1 MAPSAAEKVKQ
12 LEQQLVRETSL
23 RRLSD
28 RIHASSLDEIILKV
42 RADIQQL
49 LGGERVTIYAVDAAA
64 HEIFS
69 KVKDGE
75 EIKEIRIP
83 ISPASIAGFVAQSR
97 QVVRIKDAYSA
108 AELAAIHKDL
118 RFDAS
123 WDKKTGFR
131 TKQVLCAPIVK
142 DEKLLG
148 VLQVVNRKTAAPFT
162 ADDEAMLLELA
173 RTLAIAFG
181 NQRKIHLRRSK
192 YDALLV
198 NEVISEEQLEQAQQE
213 ALAGEESVER
223 ILMRKFGVAE
233 AQLADSFLQHFRC
246 PFVVYDAALPAPK
259 DLLEKLDPDYL
270 KFHCIVPLG
279 REGENVTLLMENPK
293 DIQKISDLAARLGI
307 PERRIRQRVGIKEDI
322 LQFIDRFYDIGKKPE
337 PEAAAPA
344 PHEVAAASGNEIF
357 SMLEAESLDA
367 LKPQSK
373 EEDEVAEDNS
383 GIVKLVNKIII
394 DAFKAGASDIHI
406 EPYPEQDLEI
416 RFRIDGVC
424 REYLL
429 DGKRVPRRFAR
440 ALVSRIKIMAQLDIA
455 ERRLPQDGK
464 IKFKNYGPLDI
475 ELRVATL
482 PTAANQEDVVMRILA
497 ASKPIPLDQIG
508 MSEGNLAKFKAIVDA
523 PYGIILC
530 VGPTG
535 SGKTTTLHSALGY
548 INTPDYKI
556 WTAED
561 PVEITQYRLRQV
573 QMASKIGLTFERALR
588 AFLRADPDIIM
599 VGEMRDLE
607 TTQAGIEASLTG
619 HLVFSTLHTNNA
631 PETVTRLLDMGIDPF
646 SFGDSLL
653 GVLAQRLCRRLCK
666 ECKERAMPDADEWAA
681 LVEAYGG
688 AAAWAAHGLPARPV
702 EIFRAK
708 GCPACHNGGYRG
720 RLGVHELMVMNAELR
735 GMIYKKTVV
744 TQIRDAAVR
753 GGMVTLMQDGIQ
765 KVLQGHTDLNEVRS
779 VCAK

>member
-12 LEQQLVRETSL
+12 LEQQLVRETTL

-42 RADIQQL
+42 RTDIQQL
-49 LGGERVTIYAVDAAA
+49 LGGERVTIYAVDPAAN
-64 HEIFS
+64 EIFS
-69 KVKDGE
+69 KVKDGD

-83 ISPASIAGFVAQSR
+83 VSPASIAGYVAQSR
-97 QVVRIKDAYSA
+97 RVVRIKDAYAA
-108 AELAAIHKDL
+108 AELAAVHKDL

-131 TKQVLCAPIVK
+131 TKQVLCAPVAR
-142 DEKLLG
+142 DERLLG
-148 VLQVVNRKTAAPFT
+148 VLQVVNRKSAAPFS
-162 ADDEAMLLELA
+162 ADDEATLLELA
-173 RTLAIAFG
+173 QTLAIAFG

-192 YDALLV
+192 YDNLLV
-198 NEVISEEQLEQAQQE
+198 NEAITEEQLEKAQQE

-246 PFVVYDAALPAPK
+246 PFVVYDAAFPAPK

-293 DIQKISDLAARLGI
+293 DIQKISDIAARLGL

-322 LQFIDRFYDIGKKPE
+322 LQFIDRFYDTGKKPE
-337 PEAAAPA
+337 AAPA
-344 PHEVAAASGNEIF
+344 AAQEVAAATGNEIF
-357 SMLEAESLDA
+357 NMLEAESLDA
-367 LKPQSK
+367 LRPASK
-373 EEDEVAEDNS
+373 EDEDVDEDNS
-383 GIVKLVNKIII
+383 GIVKLVNKIVI
-394 DAFKAGASDIHI
+394 DAYKAGASDIHV

-416 RFRIDGVC
+416 RLRIDGVC

-464 IKFKNYGPLDI
+464 IKFKNFGPLDI

-482 PTAANQEDVVMRILA
+482 PTAAGQEDVVMRILA

-508 MSEGNLAKFKAIVDA
+508 MSPGNLATFKEILEA
-523 PYGIILC
+523 PYGIVLC

-535 SGKTTTLHSALGY
+535 SGKTTTLHSALGS

-561 PVEITQYRLRQV
+561 PVEITQYRLRQM

-666 ECKERAMPDADEWAA
+666 DCKERAMPDADEWAA

-688 AAAWAAHGLPARPV
+688 ATPWAAHGLPARPV
-702 EIFRAK
+702 ELFRTK
-708 GCPACHNGGYRG
+708 GCPACHNAGYRG
-720 RLGVHELMVMNAELR
+720 RLGVHELMAMNAELR
-735 GMIYKKTVV
+735 SMIYKKTIV
-744 TQIRDAAVR
+744 TQVRDAAVR

-765 KVLQGHTDLNEVRS
+765 KVLLGLTDLNEVRS

>member
-12 LEQQLVRETSL
+12 LEKQLVRETTL
-23 RRLSD
+23 RRISD

-42 RADIQQL
+42 RTEIQTL
-49 LGGERVTIYAVDAAA
+49 LGGERVTIYAVDAAKK
-64 HEIFS
+64 EIFS
-69 KVKDGE
+69 KVKDGD

-83 ISPASIAGFVAQSR
+83 ISTSSIAGFVAHSGK
-97 QVVRIKDAYSA
+97 VVRLKDAYSA

-123 WDKKTGFR
+123 WDKKTGIR
-131 TKQVLCAPIVK
+131 TKQVLCAPIAK
-142 DEKLLG
+142 DGKLLG
-148 VLQVVNRKTAAPFT
+148 VLQVVNRKTASPFS
-162 ADDEAMLLELA
+162 AEDEATLLELA
-173 RTLAIAFG
+173 QTLAIAFG
-181 NQRKIHLRRSK
+181 NQKKIHLRRSK
-192 YDALLV
+192 YDNLLV
-198 NEVISEEQLEQAQQE
+198 NEVITEEQLEQAQQE

-233 AQLADSFLQHFRC
+233 SQLADSFLQHFRC
-246 PFVVYDAALPAPK
+246 AFVVYDEALAPPK
-259 DLLEKLDPDYL
+259 DLLDKLDPDYL
-270 KFHCIVPLG
+270 KFHCVVPLG

-293 DIQKISDLAARLGI
+293 DIQKISDVAMRLGL
-307 PERRIRQRVGIKEDI
+307 PDRRLRQRVGIKEDI

-337 PEAAAPA
+337 EAPEETREVTAAT
-344 PHEVAAASGNEIF
+344 GDEIF
-357 SMLEAESLDA
+357 NMLEVESLDA
-367 LKPQSK
+367 LKPESK
-373 EEDEVAEDNS
+373 EEDDVDEDNS
-383 GIVKLVNKIII
+383 AIVKLVNKIII
-394 DAFKAGASDIHI
+394 DAYKAGASDIHV
-406 EPYPEQDLEI
+406 EPYPEQDMEI
-416 RFRIDGVC
+416 RFRVDGVC

-440 ALVSRIKIMAQLDIA
+440 ALTSRLKIMAQLDIA

-464 IKFKNYGPLDI
+464 IKFKSFGPLDI

-482 PTAANQEDVVMRILA
+482 PTAGGLEDVVLRILA
-497 ASKPIPLDQIG
+497 ASKPIPLDNIG
-508 MSEGNLAKFKAIVDA
+508 MSAGNLGKFKEVVDS
-523 PYGIILC
+523 PYGIVLC

-548 INTPDYKI
+548 INEPDLKI

-561 PVEITQYRLRQV
+561 PVEITQYRLRQM

-588 AFLRADPDIIM
+588 AFLRADPDVIM

-666 ECKERAMPDADEWAA
+666 ECKEKAKPAADEWAA
-681 LVEAYGG
+681 LIEMYGG
-688 AAAWAAHGLPARPV
+688 AKTWAAHGLPANPI
-702 EIFRAK
+702 EIYRAT
-708 GCPACHNGGYRG
+708 GCPACHKSGYRG

-735 GMIYKKTVV
+735 GMIYKKTIV
-744 TQIRDAAVR
+744 TQIREAAIR
-753 GGMVTLMQDGIQ
+753 GGMVSLMQDGIQ
-765 KVLQGHTDLNEVRS
+765 KVLEGQTDLNEIRS